1 LNGDPSSAA
10 GGSAAPALVES
21 ATVQAAWE
29 HGALDITEIVASLQS
44 IDRKLEVRLITCPE
58 DIAACFDNT
67 DGQTL
72 GRTAFIVNG
81 KGLHYSALLAD
92 ASRISYFEPAA
103 DGGMRARN
111 QPLLIQLRNM
121 LHVMPLFGDE
131 PIPIEPGIV
140 PCTSPPR
147 HSKRVRMHA
156 RARMLC

>member
-1 LNGDPSSAA
+1 MTK
-10 GGSAAPALVES
+10 ALLGR
-21 ATVQAAWE
+21 TVF
-29 HGALDITEIVASLQS
+29 IVN
-44 IDRKLEVRLITCPE
+44 
-58 DIAACFDNT
+58 NT
-67 DGQTL
+67 DGTELQC
-72 GRTAFIVNG
+72 
-81 KGLHYSALLAD
+81 SALLAD

-131 PIPIEPGIV
+131 SIPIEPGIV
-140 PCTSPPR
+140 PRTYPPPPR